1 MTVKVA
7 RILLSFICV
16 ALVANANAAE
26 VEPLASWARTVI
38 AKGKT
43 LSAGEVEK
51 FDSFARS
58 AGIPSASRQDTI
70 RMWPLDHD
78 DGRIVK
84 EIFVREGGSP
94 KRTDIGLVSG
104 KTGDIA
110 VYLTNPRGDLKW
122 AGRGPEGNE
131 AYVPTPL
138 RDAREPFAV
147 ELKFWQDFEEAYNEW
162 SYR

>member
-1 MTVKVA
+1 MTVKIA

-16 ALVANANAAE
+16 AFVSNANAAE
-26 VEPLASWARTVI
+26 VDHLAFWSQTVI
-38 AKGKT
+38 ADSKT
-43 LSAGEVEK
+43 LSAGAVEK

-70 RMWPLDHD
+70 RMLPLDHVD
-78 DGRIVK
+78 RRIVR
-84 EIFVREGGSP
+84 EMFVREGGSP
-94 KRTDIGLVSG
+94 KRTDIGLVFG
-104 KTGDIA
+104 KRGDIA

-122 AGRGPEGNE
+122 AGRGLEGNE